1 MSLSVSVI
9 ILTHNEELNLEL
21 LLKNVKGWA
30 SDIFIVDSFSN
41 DKTLEI
47 ATKYTDKIYQHKFK
61 DFSDQRNWALRNL
74 PFSNEWVLFLDADER
89 LSDKLK
95 IEIEKRLPAVKP
107 QINGFYIKRR
117 VYFMGRWMKHGG
129 YYPHWLLRLVRH
141 KKASCER
148 EINEH
153 LVVPEPTLKL
163 KEDILHISEKDLTFW
178 IAKHN
183 RFATMEALQL
193 MKDRGYNLTSQ
204 SSVDK
209 KRMLRWRRWNKM
221 PVLIRPLFYFL
232 YRYFIKLG
240 FLDGKE
246 GLIFHFLQGFWY
258 FFLIDA
264 KYYEMQM
271 NIAQGNK

>member
-1 MSLSVSVI
+1 
-9 ILTHNEELNLEL
+9 
-21 LLKNVKGWA
+21 
-30 SDIFIVDSFSN
+30 
-41 DKTLEI
+41 
-47 ATKYTDKIYQHKFK
+47 
-61 DFSDQRNWALRNL
+61 
-74 PFSNEWVLFLDADER
+74 
-89 LSDKLK
+89 
-95 IEIEKRLPAVKP
+95 
-107 QINGFYIKRR
+107 
-117 VYFMGRWMKHGG
+117 
-129 YYPHWLLRLVRH
+129 
-141 KKASCER
+141 
-148 EINEH
+148 
-153 LVVPEPTLKL
+153 
-163 KEDILHISEKDLTFW
+163 
-178 IAKHN
+178 
-183 RFATMEALQL
+183 